1 MMNIKNC
8 CLPAIRKLRKPLAIA
23 MGTALFA
30 TTALATEIPGIEND
44 HIPLGTA
51 YHSDKEGFYGFQ
63 SVNGLIDETYGNT
76 ESEIQFSVDLG
87 YKQLLNMV
95 NGSLD
100 ASVKLTAVS
109 VDAGGVYA
117 SKNAADEYTG
127 TYTVYI
133 NLKPKKRL
141 MVPSTELGYMPTAAA
156 VQLANAYPGN
166 RLEELGDE
174 FVMGIE
180 YGSFLIVNMKVEYKS
195 AEDKRKIG
203 GYLSVDVSGIVSVD
217 GDLEFIDED
226 VKRSVK
232 VSISATQVGGDPLEL
247 AKIIPDGLMQCSLN
261 NPDPCF
267 SLFSEAV
274 QYLKSDYINQ
284 FPTLDKYNP
293 VKLYTTRY
301 EYSGPELNILTPQ
314 TGYEEVGYL
323 TKLTINRMSDDW
335 IQAMLDKRRAENIIN
350 YYAAGLT
357 SAQKAAINDIIDK
370 ARANAYLFADTV
382 SYCNR
387 NPLGSFCRDR
397 EQEIN
402 DGGYI
407 KSYDKSL
414 LALASN

>member
-1 MMNIKNC
+1 MMKFTHCI
-8 CLPAIRKLRKPLAIA
+8 LPAIRKLRTPLSIAIGGA
-23 MGTALFA
+23 MLS
-30 TTALATEIPGIEND
+30 TTLLATEIPGIEND

-51 YHSDKEGFYGFQ
+51 YHSDKQGFYGFQ
-63 SVNGLIDETYGNT
+63 AVNGQIDESYGNT
-76 ESEIQFSVDLG
+76 ESEIQFSIDLG

-141 MVPSTELGYMPTAAA
+141 LIPSSSQGYAPTAAA

-180 YGSFLIVNMKVEYKS
+180 YGSYLIVNMKVEYRS
-195 AEDKRKIG
+195 AEDKREIG
-203 GYLSVDVSGIVSVD
+203 GYLSVDVNGIVSVD
-217 GDLEFIDED
+217 GDLSFVDED
-226 VKRSVK
+226 LKRSVK
-232 VSISATQVGGDPLEL
+232 ISISANQVGGDPLEL

-267 SLFSEAV
+267 NLFSETV
-274 QYLKSDYINQ
+274 TYLKSDYVHQ

-293 VKLYTTRY
+293 VKLYTNRY
-301 EYSGPELNILTPQ
+301 EYSGPNLNVLTPGA
-314 TGYEEVGYL
+314 GYEDVGYL
-323 TKLTINRMSDDW
+323 TKLTINRMSDSW
-335 IQAMLDKRRAENIIN
+335 VQAMLDKRRAENITN
-350 YYAAGLT
+350 YYGATLT
-357 SAQKAAINDIIDK
+357 AAQKAAISEIGDK
-370 ARANAYLFADTV
+370 ARSNAYLFADSV
-382 SYCNR
+382 SYCNQ
-387 NPLGSFCRDR
+387 NPLGPYCRQR
-397 EQEIN
+397 EQDIH

-407 KSYDKSL
+407 KTYDASL
-414 LALASN
+414 LDLESL

>member
-1 MMNIKNC
+1 MMKLKNC
-8 CLPAIRKLRKPLAIA
+8 ILPAIRTIRKPVSVAIGSA
-23 MGTALFA
+23 LLSGALF
-30 TTALATEIPGIEND
+30 ATEIPGIEND

-51 YHSDKEGFYGFQ
+51 YHSDKQGFYGFQ

-109 VDAGGVYA
+109 VDAGGTYA

-141 MVPSTELGYMPTAAA
+141 LVPANSDGYSPTAAA

-180 YGSFLIVNMKVEYKS
+180 YASYLIVNMKVEYRS
-195 AEDKRKIG
+195 AEDKRLIG
-203 GYLSVDVSGIVSVD
+203 GYLSVDVNGIVSVD
-217 GDLEFIDED
+217 GDLSFVDED
-226 VKRSVK
+226 IKRSVK
-232 VSISATQVGGDPLEL
+232 ISISAKQVGGDPLEL
-247 AKIIPDGLMQCSLN
+247 AKIIPNGLMQCSLN

-267 SLFSEAV
+267 NLFSETV
-274 QYLKSDYINQ
+274 NYLKADYINQ

-293 VKLYTTRY
+293 VKLYTHRY
-301 EYSGPELNILTPQ
+301 EYSGPNLDILTPV

-323 TKLTINRMSDDW
+323 TKLTINRMSDEW
-335 IQAMLDKRRAENIIN
+335 VQAMLDKRRAENIVN
-350 YYAAGLT
+350 YYASSLT
-357 SAQKAAINDIIDK
+357 SAQKAAINDIADK
-370 ARANAYLFADTV
+370 ARANAYLFADSV
-382 SYCNR
+382 DYCNR
-387 NPLGSFCRDR
+387 NPLGPHCRQR
-397 EQEIN
+397 EQEIY
-402 DGGYI
+402 DGGYV
-407 KSYDKSL
+407 KTYDASL
-414 LALASN
+414 LDLESL